1 MAVAA
6 AAFTTC
12 HITFSVMP
20 VPQTDSF
27 RLTHRNSRPSVIAAD
42 ATHSP
47 TADFTQSGTG
57 LRFAAP
63 FCTGALP

>member
-1 MAVAA
+1 
-6 AAFTTC
+6 
-12 HITFSVMP
+12 
-20 VPQTDSF
+20 
-27 RLTHRNSRPSVIAAD
+27 VIAAD